1 MRTLD
6 DLIPLITNWAE
17 KKDLLKYENAD
28 KQRLKL
34 VEEVGELASA
44 ILKNDIPKIKDGAGD
59 IFVVLVILSKQIN
72 SKLQVKPMKYH
83 QSVNQ
88 CIYEIIRANSY
99 DSKNT
104 YTWELYA
111 ICTELEL
118 DLVECVNLTWNEIK
132 DRKGVTE
139 NGTFLREQ
147 N

>member
-6 DLIPLITNWAE
+6 DLIPLIENWSE
-17 KKDLLKYENAD
+17 KKDLLKHENAD

-44 ILKNDIPKIKDGAGD
+44 ILKNDIALQRDSIGD
-59 IFVVLVILSKQIN
+59 CFVVLVILSKQIN

-83 QSVNQ
+83 QSINQ

-111 ICTELEL
+111 ICAELEL
-118 DLVECVNLTWNEIK
+118 DLVECVNLAWNEIK
-132 DRKGVTE
+132 DRTGKNVD
-139 NGTFLREQ
+139 GTFIKD
-147 N
+147 

>member
-1 MRTLD
+1 MRNLD
-6 DLIPLITNWAE
+6 DLQELILHWAE

-28 KQRLKL
+28 NQRLEL
-34 VEEVGELASA
+34 IGNVGELSSA
-44 ILKNDIPKIKDGAGD
+44 ILKKDDIEIIYGIGNCF
-59 IFVVLVILSKQIN
+59 IQLVILSKQIN

-83 QSVNQ
+83 QSINQ

-104 YTWELYA
+104 YTWELFA
-111 ICTELEL
+111 LCTELKLEL
-118 DLVECVNLTWNEIK
+118 VDCVNLAWNEIK

>member
-17 KKDLLKYENAD
+17 KKDLLKHENAD

-44 ILKNDIPKIKDGAGD
+44 ILKNDIALQRDSIGD
-59 IFVVLVILSKQIN
+59 CFVVLVILSKQIN

-83 QSVNQ
+83 QSINQ

-118 DLVECVNLTWNEIK
+118 DLVECVNLAWNEIK
-132 DRKGVTE
+132 DRTGKNVD
-139 NGTFLREQ
+139 GTFIKD
-147 N
+147 

>member
-17 KKDLLKYENAD
+17 KKDLLKYESAD

-44 ILKNDIPKIKDGAGD
+44 ILKNDIALQRDSIGD
-59 IFVVLVILSKQIN
+59 CFVVLVILSKQID

-83 QSVNQ
+83 QSINQ
-88 CIYEIIRANSY
+88 CIYEIIRVNSY

-104 YTWELYA
+104 YIWELYA

-118 DLVECVNLTWNEIK
+118 DLVECVNLAWNEIK

>member
-34 VEEVGELASA
+34 VEEVGELSSA
-44 ILKNDIPKIKDGAGD
+44 ILKNDIALQRDSIGD
-59 IFVVLVILSKQIN
+59 CFVVLVILSKQIN

-83 QSVNQ
+83 QSINQ

-118 DLVECVNLTWNEIK
+118 DLVECVNLAWNEIK
-132 DRKGVTE
+132 DRTGKNVD
-139 NGTFLREQ
+139 GTFIKD
-147 N
+147 

>member
-6 DLIPLITNWAE
+6 DLILLITNWAE

-34 VEEVGELASA
+34 VEEVGELSSA
-44 ILKNDIPKIKDGAGD
+44 ILKNDIALQRDSIGD
-59 IFVVLVILSKQIN
+59 CFVVLVILSKQIN

-83 QSVNQ
+83 QSINQ

-118 DLVECVNLTWNEIK
+118 DLVECVNLAWNEIK
-132 DRKGVTE
+132 DRTGKNVD
-139 NGTFLREQ
+139 GTFIKD
-147 N
+147 